1 MENQEELLTEV
12 LKRVQRNYMHMVE
25 IERVTKELGD
35 AMSRNDQESIQLL
48 MKMRQEEMEGFG
60 ETKQEIR
67 LLVEAAGEDKEKI
80 ISWLRGEDKHQ
91 AESFEAGKIKELSCQ
106 VLQVLN
112 RTIDIDKI
120 INLKVT
126 GKDSYYQSAQ

>member
-91 AESFEAGKIKELSCQ
+91 PENFEAGKIKELSCQ